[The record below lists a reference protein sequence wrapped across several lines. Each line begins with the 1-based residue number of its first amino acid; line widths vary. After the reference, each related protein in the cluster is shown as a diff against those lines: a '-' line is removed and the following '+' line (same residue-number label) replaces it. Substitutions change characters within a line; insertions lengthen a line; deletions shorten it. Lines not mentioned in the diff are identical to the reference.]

1 VSQLILKSRS
11 QFRAS
16 KGISEDKYIFYIDAG
31 TNAKQAKFSLKSYKN
46 GFGEFLSSSA
56 INTINPS
63 HFHLFVYVPSNV
75 NIKSLRPQQ
84 TKSKPKLNQSQPGSQ
99 SPLSGRIKN
108 MLPFQQLIL
117 DCFTMEKLQLRLQ
130 PCSSPVSS
138 STI

>member
-1 VSQLILKSRS
+1 MGYDGLYKAFQHLNTFKKDSGDSSFASENFSFDVSQLILKSRS

-63 HFHLFVYVPSNV
+63 HFHLFVYVPSNTAADEV
-75 NIKSLRPQQ
+75 KAKAESIAA
-84 TKSKPKLNQSQPGSQ
+84 G
-99 SPLSGRIKN
+99 I
-108 MLPFQQLIL
+108 
-117 DCFTMEKLQLRLQ
+117 
-130 PCSSPVSS
+130 PV
-138 STI
+138 TFIGEN